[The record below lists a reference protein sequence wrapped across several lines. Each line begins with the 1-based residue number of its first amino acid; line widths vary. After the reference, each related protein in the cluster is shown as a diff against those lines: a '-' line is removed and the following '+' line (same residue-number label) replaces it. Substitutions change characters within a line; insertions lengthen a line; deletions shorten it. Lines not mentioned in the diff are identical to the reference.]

1 MSEAS
6 LTYEGGTRNQAFMPR
21 TPDEQGWSL
30 SSVGGGGFQ
39 GVRLSGYGTQASCYP
54 ARTIMHFLYAR
65 TSNPPGKHGVCD
77 RVAVGVAHVRAVG
90 YPQDDTLCRGFD
102 VLPSGR
108 GDSAQII
115 FDCNRI
121 YAAMERF
128 ELKTEYLRERCR
140 NAG

>member
-6 LTYEGGTRNQAFMPR
+6 LTYEGGTRNQAFVPR

-77 RVAVGVAHVRAVG
+77 RVAVGVAHGYRHAQNAYGQCAPLLTLRMIHCAAVL
-90 YPQDDTLCRGFD
+90 TC
-102 VLPSGR
+102 
-108 GDSAQII
+108 
-115 FDCNRI
+115 
-121 YAAMERF
+121 
-128 ELKTEYLRERCR
+128 YLRDGETLLKLYLIVTGYTPQW
-140 NAG
+140 NDLN